1 MFSLQFD
8 IPNGL
13 YSLSSFS
20 DLQIILKFN
29 VNVTD
34 LGYFWSNV
42 ENMSL
47 EVITDQI
54 WIILWKYEWEVTT

>member
-20 DLQIILKFN
+20 DLQIILKLN

-54 WIILWKYEWEVTT
+54 WIILWKYEW

>member
-34 LGYFWSNV
+34 LGYFWSNG

-54 WIILWKYEWEVTT
+54 WIILWKYEW

>member
-29 VNVTD
+29 VCYRVFEPE
-34 LGYFWSNV
+34 LFLKKERV
-42 ENMSL
+42 
-47 EVITDQI
+47 
-54 WIILWKYEWEVTT
+54 

>member
-54 WIILWKYEWEVTT
+54 WIILWKYEW

>member
-34 LGYFWSNV
+34 LGCFWSNV

>member
-34 LGYFWSNV
+34 LGHFWSNV

-54 WIILWKYEWEVTT
+54 